1 MTDSSLKIP
10 KNPFNSS
17 QVKFSRIMHVKAH
30 LLNNISN
37 VWLGKSKILEGS
49 SKTAIVCRI
58 SDRGTISSRNFGT
71 SVNWC
76 ATSVIPALL
85 SMSMVYC
92 CCDKKRPP
100 ECCFTEIP
108 RK

>member
-10 KNPFNSS
+10 ENPLNSS
-17 QVKFSRIMHVKAH
+17 QVRFSRIMHVKAH
-30 LLNNISN
+30 LLNSISN
-37 VWLGKSKILEGS
+37 IWAVKSKILEGS

-58 SDRGTISSRNFGT
+58 SDRGTIISRNFGV

-76 ATSVIPALL
+76 ATRLAISHA
-85 SMSMVYC
+85 SMFELSMVYC

-100 ECCFTEIP
+100 
-108 RK
+108 